1 MSTLMTERRRP
12 PDNED
17 GQESLFGGEAF
28 AAGPPAPTSWE
39 REHAP
44 PAHSRRDAPLEASAH
59 LPLDVDSDAPAF
71 AAETPGVEDGADVA
85 FARDDL
91 EAPPAFEARVVSPS
105 DDEARFRAE
114 RAPVVDERA
123 GFDGREPF
131 DERAGFDAY
140 PLDERAPF
148 DESQY
153 LTGYEAGP
161 SAEDLAAYD
170 FALGAVPTE
179 VPAHDAGEELAELE
193 RATTVPAVEHK
204 PRAPLAGPTLDD
216 VMSRAWEGLVTGLP
230 AACPVCDGE
239 LQPSFAGVVRGT
251 CSSCGTTIE

>member
-12 PDNED
+12 LDNDD

-28 AAGPPAPTSWE
+28 AAGPPAPTPWE
-39 REHAP
+39 REHASP
-44 PAHSRRDAPLEASAH
+44 GESRREVAAEASAH
-59 LPLDVDSDAPAF
+59 LPLEEAPAQGPEAPTAF
-71 AAETPGVEDGADVA
+71 GGAVAPDAVED
-85 FARDDL
+85 
-91 EAPPAFEARVVSPS
+91 
-105 DDEARFRAE
+105 E
-114 RAPVVDERA
+114 RAPV
-123 GFDGREPF
+123 
-131 DERAGFDAY
+131 
-140 PLDERAPF
+140 

-153 LTGYEAGP
+153 LTGYEAAP

-170 FALGAVPTE
+170 FELPTE
-179 VPAHDAGEELAELE
+179 VPAHEAGEELAALE
-193 RATTVPAVEHK
+193 RATLAPDGARR

-239 LQPSFAGVVRGT
+239 VVPSFAGSVHGS